1 MPTPE
6 RAAYSATRKP
16 AARPRPCRGLP
27 AAVPKA
33 ATQARALLA
42 LLKAELSR
50 AQLVHQ
56 LENAPATAG
65 HAGQRVI
72 RHHDRQPRLLGE
84 QLVDVAQHRPPAA
97 NPHAP
102 PPHLPPPLRTLP
114 PPPP

>member
-1 MPTPE
+1 MTTT
-6 RAAYSATRKP
+6 ASVAYSTKRNP
-16 AARPRPCRGLP
+16 GEPPRPSGLP

-42 LLKAELSR
+42 LLKAEVSR

-72 RHHDRQPRLLGE
+72 RHHDREPGLLGE
-84 QLVDVAQHRPPAA
+84 QLVDVAQQRAA
-97 NPHAP
+97 AREHDG
-102 PPHLPPPLRTLP
+102 TLG
-114 PPPP
+114 